1 MDVLTFRF
9 CGEKPSCPPDRQ
21 QALSEQMKTMN
32 RRHFLRNTAG
42 TALALASV
50 QSLFGAESIS
60 PYVKNMG
67 LQLYT
72 LRDQISADTAGTI
85 RSVAEAGYKQVEP
98 YRSPQTEAMIA
109 AAKDN
114 GLAVN
119 SMHFD
124 WNTIVEATDS
134 EFPDFQKIVISA
146 KDAGL
151 SHLVIPYIQ
160 DTVRKDLDGY
170 KALAEK
176 FNKAAEITKE
186 AGIQLAYHN
195 HNFEFQ
201 PLADGKNGY
210 DVFIEEFSP
219 DMMFEIDVFW
229 VKLAGIEPAALIG
242 KLKGRVSQLHLKD
255 LKKGIEIPSYS
266 SPAKDAFQE
275 IGNGMIPME
284 PIMAAAS
291 VNGVKHCHVEQDQ
304 SPHPIESIQESMK
317 NLMA

>member
-1 MDVLTFRF
+1 
-9 CGEKPSCPPDRQ
+9 
-21 QALSEQMKTMN
+21 MKTMN

-50 QSLFGAESIS
+50 QSLFGAQSSS

-67 LQLYT
+67 IQLYT
-72 LRDQISADTAGTI
+72 LRDQISADTAATI
-85 RSVAEAGYKQVEP
+85 KAVADAGYKQVEP
-98 YRSPQTEAMIA
+98 YRSPETDAMIA

-124 WNTIVEATDS
+124 WNTIVEAKDAAL
-134 EFPDFQKIVISA
+134 PDFQKVVANA
-146 KDAGL
+146 KEHGL

-170 KALAEK
+170 KATAEK
-176 FNKAAEITKE
+176 FNKAAEISKA
-186 AGIQLAYHN
+186 AGIQLSYHN

-201 PLADGKNGY
+201 PMADGKTGY

-229 VKLAGIEPAALIG
+229 VKLAGIEPVSLME

-255 LKKGIEIPSYS
+255 LKKGITMPSYT
-266 SPAKDAFQE
+266 SPAKDAFKE
-275 IGNGMIPME
+275 IGNGIIPMD
-284 PIMAAAS
+284 PIMASAEAT
-291 VNGVKHCHVEQDQ
+291 GVKHCHVEQDQ

-317 NLMA
+317 TLMG

>member
-1 MDVLTFRF
+1 
-9 CGEKPSCPPDRQ
+9 
-21 QALSEQMKTMN
+21 MKTMN

-50 QSLFGAESIS
+50 QSLFGAESSS

-67 LQLYT
+67 IQLYT
-72 LRDQISADTAGTI
+72 LRDQIAADTAATI
-85 RSVAEAGYKQVEP
+85 KAVADAGYKQVEP
-98 YRSPQTEAMIA
+98 YRSAETDAMIA

-124 WNTIVEATDS
+124 WNTIVEAKDAAL
-134 EFPDFQKIVISA
+134 PDFQKVIGDA
-146 KDAGL
+146 KKHGL

-170 KALAEK
+170 KATAEK
-176 FNKAAEITKE
+176 FNKAAEISKA
-186 AGIQLAYHN
+186 AGIQLSYHN

-201 PLADGKNGY
+201 PMADGKTGY
-210 DVFIEEFSP
+210 DIFIEEFSP

-229 VKLAGIEPAALIG
+229 VKLAGIEPVSLIE

-255 LKKGIEIPSYS
+255 LKEGVEMPSYT
-266 SPAKDAFQE
+266 SPAKDAFKE
-275 IGNGMIPME
+275 IGNGIIPMD
-284 PIMAAAS
+284 PIMASAQAT
-291 VNGVKHCHVEQDQ
+291 GVKHCHVEQDQ

-317 NLMA
+317 TLMG